1 MVNQGDYLQINTSKS
16 GNNVQFNNAVYNLQ
30 EVRIYQP
37 SLHTFNGGRAHAE
50 IMIHHVGGGNNL
62 LVCIPIKTANGASK
76 SVDFFN
82 SFIPYIPQRDGQ
94 SATVNVSNWSLNNV
108 IPKGPYYFYRG
119 TLPYPPCTGVYNIIV
134 FDIAVGA
141 QMSTSDFEKLSSLIQ
156 ANSITIKSAPEGG
169 LFYNSS
175 GTIIGES
182 EGDDIYID
190 CQPVSEKGPITE
202 SSTYK
207 KLPSLKSEDFEKLL
221 KNPAF
226 DIAAGVVILI
236 IFKKLWDWVY
246 GKVEQEV

>member
-1 MVNQGDYLQINTSKS
+1 MSKTANPCEHATAPINITQSSKSCKSICNYTYQYALSDCVLVNQGDYLQINTSKS

-134 FDIAVGA
+134 
-141 QMSTSDFEKLSSLIQ
+141 
-156 ANSITIKSAPEGG
+156 
-169 LFYNSS
+169 
-175 GTIIGES
+175 
-182 EGDDIYID
+182 
-190 CQPVSEKGPITE
+190 
-202 SSTYK
+202 
-207 KLPSLKSEDFEKLL
+207 
-221 KNPAF
+221 
-226 DIAAGVVILI
+226 
-236 IFKKLWDWVY
+236 
-246 GKVEQEV
+246 